1 MEIWAFSLDHPDSIS
16 GALPLYDLLGV
27 VGVDYHPQLNSV
39 FWTDILHG
47 TINTARINVIN
58 FCAYPC
64 VMLWF
69 IFITRGLI
77 SRNYL
82 VT

>member
-1 MEIWAFSLDHPDSIS
+1 MEIRALSLDDPDSIS

-47 TINTARINVIN
+47 TINTARINVMTSCLIY
-58 FCAYPC
+58 FC
-64 VMLWF
+64 V
-69 IFITRGLI
+69 
-77 SRNYL
+77 
-82 VT
+82 